1 MPNKSY
7 FSKVAIITLLTV
19 IFAVAGCISCTSE
32 RKNEHPSEDMVVV
45 FKTTEGDIEI
55 SLLPKNAPKAC
66 ENFLKWCEGIEI
78 PGSDYRDSLYLGNNF
93 YNVEPNLFI
102 QTGDVFN
109 QGKGAEMF
117 EFEYEKTDVPAV
129 VGSVFFVKD
138 IESNTNN
145 SIFAILLRDN
155 PKLEDVY
162 TIFGRVTD
170 GLDICYKIS
179 NVPTTKDEAL
189 GIKVPNKDIKINS
202 VTIKNAKE
210 E

>member
-1 MPNKSY
+1 MSNKSF
-7 FSKVAIITLLTV
+7 FSKVTIITLLAVT
-19 IFAVAGCISCTSE
+19 IAVAGCTPSISE
-32 RKNEHPSEDMVVV
+32 RKSEQPSEDMVVV
-45 FKTTEGDIEI
+45 FNTSEGDIEI
-55 SLLPKNAPKAC
+55 SLLPKNAPIAC
-66 ENFLKWCEGIEI
+66 KNFLKWCEGIEI
-78 PGSDYRDSLYLGNNF
+78 PGSDYTDSLYLGNNF

-109 QGKGAEMF
+109 QGKGAEIF
-117 EFEYEKTDVPAV
+117 EFEYEKTYVSAV

-179 NVPTTKDEAL
+179 NVPTTKDETL

-202 VTIKNAKE
+202 VKIKNAE
-210 E
+210 EE